1 MASDAQDTT
10 ENVATESQSSSEAG
24 TLGFSNAASVA
35 GIFPQRNIQLGSY
48 DPETEYFALLNSS
61 VSNGHGFSEDVNL
74 NYENAPDGTISSDVV
89 GPPANAYVPNPSS
102 PGGTIG
108 VTNDNPADMPAAPAS
123 FVSMNGFGG
132 ATGGGPSMIDS
143 SGNPLTPSAT
153 AAEISNS
160 SKSPGTTGESAWTN
174 SQALNSQTPS
184 PGIGSTS

>member
-10 ENVATESQSSSEAG
+10 ENVATESQTSSEAG

-35 GIFPQRNIQLGSY
+35 AIFPQRTIQLGSY

-74 NYENAPDGTISSDVV
+74 NYADAPDGTISATVV

-108 VTNDNPADMPAAPAS
+108 VTNDNPADKPDAPES
-123 FVSMNGFGG
+123 FVLMNGLGG
-132 ATGGGPSMIDS
+132 ATGGGPSMVDS
-143 SGNPLTPSAT
+143 DGNPISPSAA
-153 AAEISNS
+153 AAEISQS
-160 SKSPGTTGESAWTN
+160 TKSPGTTGESAWTN
-174 SQALNSQTPS
+174 SQAINSQTPS